1 MTVYPCLFSGSLKVE
16 YEQAVYTV
24 VENEGSV
31 QACAVVSG
39 DMVSENFTRI
49 SLHTEDDTAKGILIF
64 YTTSNISYTQHNT
77 TVWRLYFVGL

>member
-1 MTVYPCLFSGSLKVE
+1 MGLYITILSIGSLKVE

-49 SLHTEDDTAKGILIF
+49 SLYTEDDTAQGILTL
-64 YTTSNISYTQHNT
+64 YTTNNISYTQHKT
-77 TVWRLYFVGL
+77 TSL